1 MIKEDSKAM
10 ATNSE
15 INKRYGNLLDGI
27 QDSPQTGYRTQQE
40 IEKEVHSR
48 YGNLMDCKGMD
59 NALYDNLMEIE
70 NASRR
75 VRRQREE
82 ASRLADIRRQVS
94 AEQKR
99 VEEQE
104 DIDNRNAFLDSLIEK
119 NEAEKKARLEAEEQ
133 RRIQAEK
140 KQNVLDSL
148 RRMKDI
154 GDRTSEMLSQT
165 NAMLKRD
172 AQRTKE
178 REEQME
184 WYRRQQRR

>member
-82 ASRLADIRRQVS
+82 ASRLADIRRKVTVNVRRGKNRRKEGKRSRRLRS
-94 AEQKR
+94 A
-99 VEEQE
+99 
-104 DIDNRNAFLDSLIEK
+104 
-119 NEAEKKARLEAEEQ
+119 
-133 RRIQAEK
+133 
-140 KQNVLDSL
+140 L
-148 RRMKDI
+148 R
-154 GDRTSEMLSQT
+154 
-165 NAMLKRD
+165 
-172 AQRTKE
+172 
-178 REEQME
+178 
-184 WYRRQQRR
+184 